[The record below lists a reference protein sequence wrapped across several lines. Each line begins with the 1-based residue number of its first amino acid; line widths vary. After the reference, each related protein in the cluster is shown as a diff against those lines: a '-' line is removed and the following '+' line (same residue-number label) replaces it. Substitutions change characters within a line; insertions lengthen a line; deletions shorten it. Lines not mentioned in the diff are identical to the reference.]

1 MKIQPGCH
9 IGVACGLVQL
19 YLLERRNWLDFV
31 IGAFSNALKKLK
43 ESDFVV
49 LNFTSEVLRSMYLG
63 LFRQVV
69 A

>member
-1 MKIQPGCH
+1 MKIQPSCH
-9 IGVACGLVQL
+9 IGVAFGQL

-31 IGAFSNALKKLK
+31 IGAFSNAVKMLK

-63 LFRQVV
+63 LFRPVV